1 MSARSPQDVT
11 VTLLSQDQA
20 VRSEVDP
27 DGRERLDSEE
37 LWRPSPGKH
46 REWLRGLCVAL
57 LESGGVKSEALLL
70 TRPLCEV
77 RRGGWRR
84 GEERTEH
91 RNTYQSGE
99 HIDRGCRKGHR
110 TYENVEPSRTLP
122 LPHQ

>member
-77 RRGGWRR
+77 RRGGERGMNLSVRGGEERERRGGMNFSVRR
-84 GEERTEH
+84 GEERE
-91 RNTYQSGE
+91 R
-99 HIDRGCRKGHR
+99 RGG
-110 TYENVEPSRTLP
+110 
-122 LPHQ
+122 